1 MKYSAGPLTAGCEPA
16 GDTVW
21 DAEGLSVARATA
33 AHASGNRTARNVA
46 LLMDTPIERLLRGL
60 VQYQFRPDSFA
71 GRYHSLV
78 ELRHLRSFLAVA
90 EELHFGR
97 AAARLHISQP
107 PLSQQIRRLED
118 EVGARLFR
126 RTNRRVQLTSAGQAF
141 LAEARQ
147 AIASAERAVGAAQRA
162 ERGEIGELVVGYVP
176 SATYGPLPDVI
187 RMFRKRL
194 PEVELKLRNL
204 RSVHRS
210 QALLERRIDVGL
222 VRPHAADSRLVYEAL
237 WREPVVVALPSDHP
251 LAHRTAVTIADL
263 ASDIFLI
270 APAEDTVAW
279 HDEVLALCRRAGFT
293 PRVDDGVSD
302 VQAAI
307 ALVAAGLGI
316 HPVAATLQRF
326 GRRGVVYRPLR
337 PRSLKIKMGLAWRRD
352 DDSALVQQFRRV
364 AHETAR
370 RAARSR

>member
-1 MKYSAGPLTAGCEPA
+1 M
-16 GDTVW
+16 
-21 DAEGLSVARATA
+21 
-33 AHASGNRTARNVA
+33 
-46 LLMDTPIERLLRGL
+46 
-60 VQYQFRPDSFA
+60 
-71 GRYHSLV
+71 

-90 EELHFGR
+90 QELHFGR

-118 EVGARLFR
+118 EIGARLFR
-126 RTNRRVQLTSAGQAF
+126 RTNRRVQLTPAGRAF

-147 AIASAERAVGAAQRA
+147 TIVSAQRAVGAAQRA
-162 ERGEIGELVVGYVP
+162 ERGEVGELIVGYVA

-204 RSVHRS
+204 RSVHQS
-210 QALLERRIDVGL
+210 QALLDRRIDVGF
-222 VRPHAADSRLVYEAL
+222 VRPHAVDSRLVYETL
-237 WREPVVVALPSDHP
+237 WREPVVVALPGDHA
-251 LAHRTAVTIADL
+251 LAHRTAVDIADL

-270 APAEDTVAW
+270 APAEDTVAF
-279 HDEVLALCRRAGFT
+279 HDEVLALCRKAGFT

-316 HPVAATLQRF
+316 HPVAASLERF
-326 GRRGVVYRPLR
+326 RRRGVVYRPLR
-337 PRSLKIKMGLAWRRD
+337 ARNLRIEMGLAWRRD
-352 DDSALVQQFRRV
+352 DDSALVQQFRGV

-370 RAARSR
+370 RSDRRR

>member
-1 MKYSAGPLTAGCEPA
+1 M
-16 GDTVW
+16 
-21 DAEGLSVARATA
+21 
-33 AHASGNRTARNVA
+33 
-46 LLMDTPIERLLRGL
+46 
-60 VQYQFRPDSFA
+60 
-71 GRYHSLV
+71 

-97 AAARLHISQP
+97 AATRLHISQP

-118 EVGARLFR
+118 EIGARLFR
-126 RTNRRVQLTSAGQAF
+126 RTNRRVQLTTAGRAF

-162 ERGEIGELVVGYVP
+162 ERGQLGELVVGYVT

-204 RSVHRS
+204 RSVHQS
-210 QALLERRIDVGL
+210 QALVDRRIDVGF
-222 VRPHAADSRLVYEAL
+222 VRPHAVDSRLVYETL
-237 WREPVVVALPSDHP
+237 WREAVVVALPSDHP
-251 LAHRTAVTIADL
+251 LVHRAAVDVADL
-263 ASDIFLI
+263 ATDIFLI
-270 APAEDTVAW
+270 APAEDTVAF
-279 HDEVLALCRRAGFT
+279 HDEVLALCRKAGFT

-316 HPVAATLQRF
+316 HPVAASLERF
-326 GRRGVVYRPLR
+326 RRRGVVYRPLR
-337 PRSLKIKMGLAWRRD
+337 ARSLRIEMGLAWRRD

-364 AHETAR
+364 AQETAR
-370 RAARSR
+370 RADRRS